1 MKQLYKIVQ
10 DSPSVFV
17 RLADELL
24 DVLIWELH
32 DVAGMVIF
40 DGRDGSLERHLR
52 SDGFFKEQRI
62 GPNYSHI
69 VAGPCIA
76 QGKCDLLQIRMICIV
91 CEAPAEITERLL
103 VYTQATSQYC
113 PA

>member
-1 MKQLYKIVQ
+1 MKQLCKIVQ

-24 DVLIWELH
+24 YVLIWELH
-32 DVAGMVIF
+32 DAAGMVIF

-52 SDGFFKEQRI
+52 SDGFVKEQRI

-69 VAGPCIA
+69 VPGPCIA
-76 QGKCDLLQIRMICIV
+76 QGKCDVLQIRMICIV

-103 VYTQATSQYC
+103 VYTRATSQYC